1 MEALSIRLRELMKKH
16 DLLTEQELSTE
27 TGIPQPTIHRI
38 LAGNTKVPRKAALK
52 AFSDFFKVPLHT
64 LLEPNDMTQGMHETI
79 SEPGTRVPLLAW
91 SSIKQQLLSLNTPS
105 NKFPYQHI
113 VSFKKLEG
121 NLFALILEGPDFEP
135 RFSRGTILVF
145 KRDKPPKN
153 RDYVLLD
160 TEKLPVMKQILID
173 GREQYV
179 KALDA
184 DLPQPV
190 SRLENPNEIVGV
202 LIQSISEYGN

>member
-1 MEALSIRLRELMKKH
+1 MEALSHRIRELMKKH
-16 DLLTEQELSTE
+16 DLLTEMELSIE

-38 LAGNTKVPRKAALK
+38 LTGNTKVPRKAALR

-64 LLEPNDMTQGMHETI
+64 LLEPNDMTQGMHETLA
-79 SEPGTRVPLLAW
+79 EPGSRVPLLAW
-91 SSIKQQLLSLNTPS
+91 SNIKQQLSALGSAT

-113 VSFKKLEG
+113 ISFKKLEG
-121 NLFALILEGPDFEP
+121 TLFALILEGAELEP

-145 KRDKPPKN
+145 KRDKPAKN

-160 TEKLPVMKQILID
+160 SENSPVMKQILID

-179 KALDA
+179 KSLDA
-184 DLPQPV
+184 DLPHPI
-190 SRLENPNEIVGV
+190 SKLENPDEIVGV
-202 LIQSISEYGN
+202 LVQSISEYGN